1 MRTATSLALAAAAL
15 WASASPASAQSLDT
29 ELVGQFSSPV
39 YAVSPPGDLDRL
51 FVVQQGGLIRIVEDP
66 RTAPNIL
73 TTPFLD
79 LTSLTN
85 GGGERGL
92 LGLAFHPDYDNNGRF
107 FVNFTNNAG
116 NTRVWEYSVSAD
128 PNVANPGMVQ
138 GILVANQPF
147 SNHNGG
153 CIQFGPDGKLYIG
166 LGDGGSANDPG
177 NRSQDPMNKLGKM
190 IRLDVDLP
198 SPFIPADNPFVGDPT
213 TLDEIWHIGLRN
225 PWRYSFDSL
234 TGDLWIADVGQNARE
249 EINFQ
254 PASSTG
260 GENYGWRC
268 MEGFNCTGLSGCTCN
283 GPALTLP
290 IDDYT
295 HGGGR
300 CSITGGFVYRG
311 SQIPG
316 LEGTYFYGDFCS
328 RDIWALRYDGTAVTQ
343 NLNVTADLQPS
354 AGGTI
359 GNITSFGQ
367 DGAGE
372 LYILTS
378 TGGRIW
384 RITGDCPSTS
394 TNYCVAGANSA
405 GPGGAQISSVGS
417 LALGDNDFTLAVV
430 DAPSN
435 QFGLFF
441 YGASTAN
448 TPLGD
453 GFLCVGA
460 PLFRLLPPIQTDGAG
475 DADRQV
481 DFTVL
486 PASSGAGQ
494 IVSGSSYYFQFWY
507 RDVTPG
513 GFNFSN
519 GLETVFCP

>member
-15 WASASPASAQSLDT
+15 WASAAPASAQSLDT
-29 ELVGQFSSPV
+29 ELVGQFSSPI
-39 YAVSPPGDLDRL
+39 YATSPAGDLDRL
-51 FVVQQGGLIRIVEDP
+51 FVVQQGGLIRIVENP

-73 TTPFLD
+73 ATPFLD
-79 LTSLTN
+79 LTTLTN

-92 LGLAFHPDYDNNGRF
+92 LGLAFHPDYANNGRF

-116 NTRVWEYSVSAD
+116 NTRVWEYGVSAD
-128 PNVANPGMVQ
+128 PNVADPNMVQ
-138 GILVANQPF
+138 TILVASQPF

-153 CIQFGPDGKLYIG
+153 CLQFGPDGMLYIG
-166 LGDGGSANDPG
+166 LGDGGSGNDPG

-190 IRLDVDLP
+190 IRLDIDLA
-198 SPFIPADNPFVGDPT
+198 SPFIPSDNPFVGDPT

-234 TGDLWIADVGQNARE
+234 TGDLWCADVGQNARE

-268 MEGFNCTGLSGCTCN
+268 MEGFSCTGLSGCTCN
-283 GPALTLP
+283 GASLTLP

-300 CSITGGFVYRG
+300 CSITGGYVYRG

-316 LEGTYFYGDFCS
+316 LDGTYFYGDFCS
-328 RDIWALRYDGTAVTQ
+328 RDVWALRYDGTTVTQ

-372 LYILTS
+372 LYIVTS

-384 RITGDCPSTS
+384 RITGDCTPTNS
-394 TNYCVAGANSA
+394 NYCVAGANSA
-405 GPGGAQISSVGS
+405 GAGGAQISSLGS
-417 LALGDNDFTLAVV
+417 LALSDNDFTLVV
-430 DAPSN
+430 NDAPTN

-441 YGASTAN
+441 YGGGTAN

-460 PLFRLLPPIQTDGAG
+460 PLFRLLPPITTGSLGVAS
-475 DADRQV
+475 RQV

-486 PASSGAGQ
+486 PASSGPGQ

-507 RDVTPG
+507 RDITPG

-519 GLETVFCP
+519 GLEAVFCP